1 MTSSFTT
8 GSPIRLD
15 LPSSLESIH
24 LLDALISE
32 MLDLLRIDKPT
43 CHQINLAVIEAG
55 TNAIKHGNTT
65 GSDTRIRFEF
75 RVAMDKVTIVVQD
88 GGQDIYQIP
97 VINNDLWQSSG
108 RGLQLINAYMDEVTY
123 QVSGIT
129 MVKYIV

>member
-97 VINNDLWQSSG
+97 VINNDLWQ
-108 RGLQLINAYMDEVTY
+108 
-123 QVSGIT
+123 
-129 MVKYIV
+129 